1 MTSVAIFRYIV
12 VCHPVFSKQ
21 PVFAKVRKFIN
32 ILITIFTLVAI
43 ITNASYVAYHFEP
56 YDPLKT
62 GICGQ
67 TFFKSDR
74 QKSLVEG
81 IAFFLI
87 PAAACLIL
95 YTFVGRNLWKTSAMQ
110 KRNRQLTVLFL
121 CSCLIWVLFWTPEKL
136 FGFLIQ
142 NESDFMRRGK
152 LFFVFLRLRFSVVH
166 LFSMIQPI
174 VLVSCYRPLFEP
186 LQKLFRMNR
195 TT

>member
-81 IAFFLI
+81 IAFFSNPSCCVFDFI
-87 PAAACLIL
+87 YFCGKK
-95 YTFVGRNLWKTSAMQ
+95 FVENVSNAETKPSID
-110 KRNRQLTVLFL
+110 
-121 CSCLIWVLFWTPEKL
+121 SSI
-136 FGFLIQ
+136 
-142 NESDFMRRGK
+142 
-152 LFFVFLRLRFSVVH
+152 FVFMCDLGTILDPRKAFWLSY
-166 LFSMIQPI
+166 S
-174 VLVSCYRPLFEP
+174 E
-186 LQKLFRMNR
+186 
-195 TT
+195 